1 MNQYGAKQYTKGLS
15 RLTGH
20 FYRLPTEA
28 AGEYACRAGTTT
40 SFYFGDD
47 DQKLVDF
54 AWYYEKS
61 DEDTHPVGLKKTNRW
76 GLYEMHGN
84 VSEWGLGQY
93 CETYAPLRK
102 IIAAGKEPVHWPTP
116 LHPRTVRGGSWESDA
131 VDCQSVARTGSTV
144 EWQAYDP
151 MLLRSAACLTACGH
165 PV

>member
-54 AWYYEKS
+54 AWYYENRTKIL
-61 DEDTHPVGLKKTNRW
+61 TPWALKKQIAGGCMRC
-76 GLYEMHGN
+76 M
-84 VSEWGLGQY
+84 
-93 CETYAPLRK
+93 ET
-102 IIAAGKEPVHWPTP
+102 
-116 LHPRTVRGGSWESDA
+116 
-131 VDCQSVARTGSTV
+131 
-144 EWQAYDP
+144 
-151 MLLRSAACLTACGH
+151 
-165 PV
+165 